1 MTVIG
6 WYHVFFC
13 VFFRFFGGVH
23 SSNTLKFCQCF
34 DGKKCVFQTLIR
46 ARLSG
51 PLKIFSQLPNQQ
63 MHSHMLK
70 AEALH
75 TWCGWIS
82 SMSCSATSLATTE
95 PCRKKRPHQWISIS
109 MPCVPL
115 LPMLVIGTCP
125 HPDSFC
131 ALKKKWKQEPS
142 KHPVHFYQNVWQSE
156 TNLQLEIQ
164 ETQSLQWAK
173 TRNRAFNLRAKSK
186 KKQKTHQYNSS
197 FSSKDLLHFAK
208 RNHPMSPKSH
218 WFPSP
223 TCLNART
230 DNLPSAS
237 ITWQRNHSQ
246 SLRAPEWMI
255 SSSRSLGLFFL
266 QVNFLFGRY
275 ATWVAQ
281 SPIMSRDDFFVAECC
296 CACCV
301 SGIIT
306 GFAYWYWD
314 LVG

>member
-1 MTVIG
+1 MF
-6 WYHVFFC
+6 FFC

-115 LPMLVIGTCP
+115 LPMLVLGTCP

-142 KHPVHFYQNVWQSE
+142 KHHPVHFYQPATLPRDTISTVGQNSKSGLQS
-156 TNLQLEIQ
+156 
-164 ETQSLQWAK
+164 QSK
-173 TRNRAFNLRAKSK
+173 IG

-208 RNHPMSPKSH
+208 KNHPMSPKSH
-218 WFPSP
+218 
-223 TCLNART
+223 
-230 DNLPSAS
+230 
-237 ITWQRNHSQ
+237 
-246 SLRAPEWMI
+246 
-255 SSSRSLGLFFL
+255 
-266 QVNFLFGRY
+266 
-275 ATWVAQ
+275 
-281 SPIMSRDDFFVAECC
+281 
-296 CACCV
+296 
-301 SGIIT
+301 
-306 GFAYWYWD
+306 
-314 LVG
+314 

>member
-1 MTVIG
+1 MLSSCTCRDGSYIASAHLDKTSTQTHGSLRTRQAASASGSCRRRLGCQQTPGKKTWKSQQHRNGLLQWIIEMTVIG

-115 LPMLVIGTCP
+115 LPMLVLGTCP

-218 WFPSP
+218 
-223 TCLNART
+223 
-230 DNLPSAS
+230 
-237 ITWQRNHSQ
+237 
-246 SLRAPEWMI
+246 
-255 SSSRSLGLFFL
+255 
-266 QVNFLFGRY
+266 
-275 ATWVAQ
+275 
-281 SPIMSRDDFFVAECC
+281 
-296 CACCV
+296 
-301 SGIIT
+301 
-306 GFAYWYWD
+306 
-314 LVG
+314 